1 MATNR
6 VAVIIDL
13 ANINCALGY
22 IIRDKKMSRTT
33 RMDFT
38 KLVSQI
44 TLGNEVISKS
54 IYNGTKGDTPEAE
67 KAQQG
72 FFNFFR
78 KNGFKVI
85 TKECKTIRLEDGSFK
100 TKANFDVEITFD
112 VCSHIWKRECNDVI
126 LVSGDSD
133 FAYLIDKAK
142 ELDFRIT
149 IVSSNSTI
157 STELRER
164 ADRLILLDNLD
175 LEYLTF
181 DVERKKTTF

>member
-1 MATNR
+1 MSITK
-6 VAVIIDL
+6 VAVLIDL
-13 ANINCALGY
+13 ANINCAFDH
-22 IIRDKKMSRTT
+22 IKKTT
-33 RMDFT
+33 KIPYATRLDFS
-38 KLVSQI
+38 KLIAQI

-54 IYNGTKGDTPEAE
+54 IYTGTRKGTPEIE

-72 FFNFFR
+72 FLNYFR
-78 KNGFKVI
+78 KNGFNVI
-85 TKECKTIRLEDGSFK
+85 TKECKVIRLDDGSTK
-100 TKANFDVEITFD
+100 LKANFDVEITFD

-126 LVSGDSD
+126 LISGDSD

-164 ADRLILLDNLD
+164 ANRLILLDDLD
-175 LEYLTF
+175 LSYLAF
-181 DVERKKTTF
+181 DSERKKTTT